1 VPLRCQSTVNVSR
14 PPTEVFPWL
23 LDADKVPAW
32 MTGLEAYEP
41 LDPGPLRVG
50 SRIRQN
56 LTVSGQHLHFVMEVA
71 RLQPPADALLRFEGS
86 GFKAA
91 NEYSVTE
98 APGGSAVTWAISG
111 DTTSF
116 KAKLLAPMVEAKLQ
130 EKIDGDLA
138 RLRAVLDGS
147 TA

>member
-1 VPLRCQSTVNVSR
+1 MPLRCQSTVNVSR
-14 PPTEVFPWL
+14 PPAEVFPWL

-32 MTGLEAYEP
+32 MSGLEAYEP

-50 SRIRQN
+50 SRIRQD

-71 RLQPPADALLRFEGS
+71 RLQPPVEAQLRFEGS

-138 RLRAVLDGS
+138 RLRAVLDGAS
-147 TA
+147 A